1 MLLHKPKLKLITT
14 KQPHMPSFKINVT
27 IENKPEI
34 ADPEGDTILHDLVLK
49 GNRSTVKKI
58 RSAKMLK
65 FEVDAKNKKLAEKMV
80 MDLCNEFRI
89 YNPLVSR
96 VYVESTDA

>member
-1 MLLHKPKLKLITT
+1 
-14 KQPHMPSFKINVT
+14 MPFFKVNVI

-34 ADPEGDTILHDLVLK
+34 SDPEGDTILHDLILK
-49 GNRSTVKKI
+49 GNHASVKKV

-65 FEVDAKNKKLAEKMV
+65 FEIEAKNKKLAEKTIL
-80 MDLCNEFRI
+80 DLCNEFRI

-96 VYVESTDA
+96 VTVESFDA

>member
-1 MLLHKPKLKLITT
+1 
-14 KQPHMPSFKINVT
+14 MPSFKVSVV

-34 ADPEGDTILHDLVLK
+34 NDPEGETILHDLILK
-49 GNRSTVKKI
+49 GNNSSVKKI
-58 RSAKMLK
+58 RSGKMLK
-65 FEVDAKNKKLAEKMV
+65 FEVDAKNKKIAEKTV

-96 VYVESTDA
+96 VTIETSEP

>member
-1 MLLHKPKLKLITT
+1 
-14 KQPHMPSFKINVT
+14 MPSFKVNVT

-34 ADPEGDTILHDLVLK
+34 SDPEGDTILHDLIIK
-49 GNRSTVKKI
+49 GNNSAVKKL

-65 FEVDAKNKKLAEKMV
+65 FEVDAKNKKLAEKIV
-80 MDLCNEFRI
+80 MEICNEFRI

-96 VYVESTDA
+96 VSVESTDV

>member
-1 MLLHKPKLKLITT
+1 
-14 KQPHMPSFKINVT
+14 MPSFRVNVT

-34 ADPEGDTILHDLVLK
+34 VDPEGDTILNDLILK
-49 GNRSTVKKI
+49 DKKTHVKKV

-65 FEVDAKNKKLAEKMV
+65 FQIDSKNKESAEKEV
-80 MDLCNEFRI
+80 LDLCNEFRI

-96 VYVESTDA
+96 VSVETTNV

>member
-1 MLLHKPKLKLITT
+1 MPPFQVNLI
-14 KQPHMPSFKINVT
+14 
-27 IENKPEI
+27 IENKPQI
-34 ADPEGDTILHDLVLK
+34 NDPEGETILHDLILK
-49 GNRSTVKKI
+49 GNNSSVKKI

-65 FEVDAKNKKLAEKMV
+65 FEVDAKNKKIAEKTV

-96 VYVESTDA
+96 VSVETFEI

>member
-1 MLLHKPKLKLITT
+1 
-14 KQPHMPSFKINVT
+14 MPSFKVNVI

-34 ADPEGDTILHDLVLK
+34 SDPEGDTILHDLVLK
-49 GNRSTVKKI
+49 GNNVAVKKI

-65 FEVDAKNKKLAEKMV
+65 FEIEAKNRKLAEKTV

-89 YNPLVSR
+89 YNPLVSQ
-96 VYVESTDA
+96 VLVESLES

>member
-1 MLLHKPKLKLITT
+1 
-14 KQPHMPSFKINVT
+14 MPSFKVNVT

-34 ADPEGDTILHDLVLK
+34 SDPEGDTILNDLILNEHD
-49 GNRSTVKKI
+49 TPVKKV

-65 FEVDAKNKKLAEKMV
+65 FDVEAKNRKLAEKIV

-89 YNPLVSR
+89 YNPLVSK
-96 VYVESTDA
+96 VSVESFDG

>member
-1 MLLHKPKLKLITT
+1 
-14 KQPHMPSFKINVT
+14 MPAFLVNVI

-34 ADPEGDTILHDLVLK
+34 VDPEGNTILNDLILK
-49 GNRSTVKKI
+49 DKKTPVKKI

-65 FEVDAKNKKLAEKMV
+65 FQIEAKNKELAEKTV

-89 YNPLVSR
+89 YNPLVSK
-96 VYVESTDA
+96 VSVQTFDA